1 MLGAFLYLD
10 GDITIVLQIFGEPDC
25 GEMTP
30 AELLNDDISVHQN
43 LANMDGMIPSN
54 LVVRHALVLT
64 TVLVIEERVVNLL
77 L

>member
-1 MLGAFLYLD
+1 MA
-10 GDITIVLQIFGEPDC
+10 
-25 GEMTP
+25 P

-64 TVLVIEERVVNLL
+64 TVLVIEKRVINLL
-77 L
+77 LKRSKVKLVVFLRIAWIGRI